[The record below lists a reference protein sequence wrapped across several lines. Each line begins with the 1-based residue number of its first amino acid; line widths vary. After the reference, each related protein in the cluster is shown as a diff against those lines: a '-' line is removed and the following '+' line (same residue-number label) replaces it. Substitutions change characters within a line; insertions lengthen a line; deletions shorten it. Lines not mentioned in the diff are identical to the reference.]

1 MGGCIQYQG
10 GAAGWTL
17 PKGRALGCAPPL
29 LLDPWGLGG
38 LASCGVT
45 GCTQKLGRAP
55 TGLCT
60 RVAVPQVDGARE
72 CASGVGVA
80 SVQSSLVGWGCR
92 LCRITAQ
99 GHWLGS
105 LPRPD
110 HKAVV
115 QQEGRAEGSAP
126 LAWAVGSE
134 AAQSPWLCG
143 ALASVHQLCWAAGMT
158 LCLDGL

>member
-1 MGGCIQYQG
+1 M
-10 GAAGWTL
+10 
-17 PKGRALGCAPPL
+17 
-29 LLDPWGLGG
+29 WGHRLY
-38 LASCGVT
+38 
-45 GCTQKLGRAP
+45 QKLGRAP

-60 RVAVPQVDGARE
+60 RVAVPQVDGARA
-72 CASGVGVA
+72 CASGWSVA

-92 LCRITAQ
+92 LCPHHCTE
-99 GHWLGS
+99 GS
-105 LPRPD
+105 LAGAPLPGPD

-158 LCLDGL
+158 LPGWIGGCSTPPGISSQASWRGEIGGCA

>member
-1 MGGCIQYQG
+1 MQYQG
-10 GAAGWTL
+10 GAASWT
-17 PKGRALGCAPPL
+17 PQKGRALGCAPPL
-29 LLDPWGLGG
+29 LLDRWGLGG

-45 GCTQKLGRAP
+45 GYIQKLGRAP

-60 RVAVPQVDGARE
+60 PVAVPQVDGAGE
-72 CASGVGVA
+72 CASGVGVV
-80 SVQSSLVGWGCR
+80 SVQSSLLGWDCR
-92 LCRITAQ
+92 LCCIIAQ

-105 LPRPD
+105 LPGPD

-115 QQEGRAEGSAP
+115 QQEGRAVDSAP

-134 AAQSPWLCG
+134 AAQSPWLCR
-143 ALASVHQLCWAAGMT
+143 ALASVHHLCWAACMT